1 MSPIVAE
8 QPPTEISGEGAIRL
22 AQLKKDFPN
31 IFFDNYIFPLH
42 LKRIP
47 PEAEQVVHDYVH
59 DFYAQYKAWYKA
71 AERASSLAFERAAT
85 IEKLQAELAQK
96 DRIVQVLNA
105 EAESS

>member
-8 QPPTEISGEGAIRL
+8 QPPTEISGEGVITV

-31 IFFDNYIFPLH
+31 ICFDNYVFPPN

-47 PEAEQVVHDYVH
+47 PEAEQVAHDYMH

-71 AERASSLAFERAAT
+71 AEQASSLAFE
-85 IEKLQAELAQK
+85 
-96 DRIVQVLNA
+96 
-105 EAESS
+105 